1 MFDHLHLSG
10 VILPPA
16 MQEQLNAGDSYGALQ
31 TARAVFARLE
41 GQGKGCEGREL
52 ILTIARSF
60 AEKGYV
66 RKQPVPRTHIEHYT
80 EYATVSDWLRE
91 LQSVVDLAKLYM
103 TNNTEKSGV
112 SDAGKPDVA
121 LSDHGYSRGGAHIMP
136 RPL

>member
-10 VILPPA
+10 VIPPPA

-52 ILTIARSF
+52 ILSIARSF

-66 RKQPVPRTHIEHYT
+66 RKQQYP
-80 EYATVSDWLRE
+80 
-91 LQSVVDLAKLYM
+91 
-103 TNNTEKSGV
+103 
-112 SDAGKPDVA
+112 
-121 LSDHGYSRGGAHIMP
+121 AHTSSISH
-136 RPL
+136 